1 MLFNEEDFQVSI
13 KQVFQSVGLS
23 RLTTPSDPVGIFV
36 TYQGEN
42 TPSDT
47 RKNLLR
53 CHLSLK
59 NIDLQTVGENLI
71 DVDMRANLNVDKD
84 QDILSED
91 EELSEY
97 ENLDLDQEQTS
108 EKMPVIEKDSS
119 TAVLKIESDTAIEK
133 ENDEDE
139 EKDSPKAVIEIESDS
154 ENDEDDEEVDDSE
167 NDSEEF

>member
-1 MLFNEEDFQVSI
+1 MKKTFRSPSSKFCKVLV
-13 KQVFQSVGLS
+13 
-23 RLTTPSDPVGIFV
+23 RLKTPSDPLGIFV

-53 CHLSLK
+53 CHLSLE
-59 NIDLQTVGENLI
+59 NIDLQTVGGNLI

-84 QDILSED
+84 QDNLSED
-91 EELSEY
+91 EELSE
-97 ENLDLDQEQTS
+97 EQTS

-119 TAVLKIESDTAIEK
+119 TAVLEIESDSAIEK

-154 ENDEDDEEVDDSE
+154 ENDENDEEADGSE
-167 NDSEEF
+167 DDSEEF